1 MNALLEILTTKY
13 FMIVPEVA
21 HGFRATIE
29 RNIAGHIPYE
39 GKPKLIASK
48 LMRGMGEQEYSV
60 VASWM
65 SDKISASGIGIV
77 MRGEP
82 GESGAGPDED
92 ANRYVAVLHVE
103 GPITRDGDACS
114 YGSRDFRNIMMQV
127 SKQRECDGIVF
138 YINTPGGSAW
148 AINDFKQGIEFARGK
163 GKPVIA
169 FVDGQCC
176 SAGMYLASQCD
187 ERYYMH
193 EKDEIGC
200 IGVMAAFY
208 TQKDG
213 EKNAYTNETYHEL
226 YDPESFDKNAEW
238 RAVANENDT
247 KLMVDRLTELGV
259 EFRNDVKA
267 ACPKAKDEHLHGK
280 VFDAA
285 DVDGILMDGKRTF
298 QEVLQRVSQLSDEQ
312 RKKKGE
318 NDGANA
324 MRRGVKNSKVQTQ
337 KIENM
342 DKKYLTVAQLCG
354 VTELGVSEEGT
365 FLNDA
370 LVDVLNKNVGVL
382 HEQIANLTKERDALK
397 ENQKSVADLQAQ
409 LDEVNK
415 QLEQAKAEKAGI
427 DEKLVAA
434 NKTIDERDATI
445 AENAQSIKDL
455 QAQVTEL
462 TTKPN
467 EEPAAGASP
476 ANNGGGVE
484 QPHMAASIPAY
495 DPNLSP
501 KENRK
506 RMDAALK
513 KIKEDAA
520 KKTVL

>member
-1 MNALLEILTTKY
+1 MNAFLEILTTKY

-21 HGFRATIE
+21 HGIRATLE
-29 RNIAGHIPYE
+29 HNIAGHIPYE
-39 GKPKLIASK
+39 GKPKLIARK
-48 LMRGMGEQEYSV
+48 MMRGMGEQEYSQMLAV
-60 VASWM
+60 M
-65 SDKISASGIGIV
+65 SDKVSAAGIL
-77 MRGEP
+77 MSGEP
-82 GESGAGPDED
+82 GEGGAGPDED

-127 SKQRECDGIVF
+127 SKRRECDGIVF

-148 AINDFKQGIEFARGK
+148 AINDFKQGIEYARSK
-163 GKPVIA
+163 NKPVIA
-169 FVDGQCC
+169 FVDGKCC

-213 EKNAYTNETYHEL
+213 EKNEYTGETYHEL

-247 KLMVDRLTELGV
+247 QLMVDRLTELGV
-259 EFRNDVKA
+259 EFRSDVKA

-280 VFDAA
+280 IFDAA
-285 DVDGILMDGKRTF
+285 AVDGILMDGKRTF

-312 RKKKGE
+312 RKE
-318 NDGANA
+318 NGGSDDANA
-324 MRRGVKNSKVQTQ
+324 LRHGARSAKVQTQ
-337 KIENM
+337 KIVNM

-354 VTELGVSEEGT
+354 VDELGVSEEGT

-370 LVDVLNKNVGVL
+370 LVDELNKNVAGL
-382 HEQIANLTKERDALK
+382 REQIANLTKERDDLK
-397 ENQKSVADLQAQ
+397 ANQKSLADLQTL

-415 QLEQAKAEKAGI
+415 QLEQVKTEKSGV
-427 DEKLVAA
+427 DEQLAQA
-434 NKTIDERDATI
+434 NKTIEERDATI
-445 AENAQSIKDL
+445 AENVQGIKDL
-455 QAQVTEL
+455 KAQVAEL

-467 EEPAAGASP
+467 KEPEAGASP

-513 KIKEDAA
+513 KVKENAS